1 MLAHHREACLVR
13 AIMQHTLFVTFTP
26 DGVVTHASQPFLEA
40 MGYSFDEIKNA
51 HHRVFCGAKEADT
64 EESRAF
70 WQSLREGNVHSR
82 TFCRYTREGEEVWFE
97 ATYFAI
103 TDRRGKVIEIAK
115 TANIVTDYHQ
125 WAESRAA
132 VLHALNHSMAVIEFL
147 PDGTIITANQNFLS
161 AMGYELAD
169 IEGQHHRMLCT
180 DDFYR
185 RHPDFWERLAQG
197 NYRSGSFERVKA
209 NGESIWLEATYNP
222 VQDEHG
228 DTLKIVKFATDI
240 TDDVAETAAA
250 RRAVESARASSTQ
263 TTESAAN
270 GLAHLK
276 GIVDEARRNAA
287 DAETMLTRL
296 REQAKNIHDITDTI
310 SSIASQTNLLSL
322 NAAVE
327 AARAGE
333 QGKGFAVVAGE
344 VRNLAHKASE
354 AVHEINRVIAENQQL
369 TADAAAKMT
378 EVVEVSLSSQAH
390 VSDIEKNV
398 NEILENAQEI
408 AQSVEQLTS

>member
-1 MLAHHREACLVR
+1 MLAHHREARLVS
-13 AIMQHTLFVTFTP
+13 AMMQNTLCVTFTP
-26 DGVVTHASQPFLEA
+26 EGVVTHASQPFLEA
-40 MGYSFDEIKNA
+40 MGYSFDEIKNE
-51 HHRVFCGAKEADT
+51 HHRVFCGAKNADT

-82 TFCRYTREGEEVWFE
+82 TFCRYTREGEEIWLE

-103 TDRRGKVIEIAK
+103 TDRRGNVVEIVK
-115 TANIVTDYHQ
+115 IANVVTDYHQ

-132 VLHALNHSMAVIEFL
+132 VLQALNHSMAVIEFW
-147 PDGTIITANQNFLS
+147 PDGTIITANQNFIS
-161 AMGYELAD
+161 AMGYGLAE

-185 RHPDFWERLAQG
+185 QQPDFWQRLAQG
-197 NYRSGSFERVKA
+197 EYRSGSFERIKA

-222 VQDEHG
+222 VRDDQG
-228 DTLKIVKFATDI
+228 RTIKIVKFATDV
-240 TDDVAETAAA
+240 TRDVAETAAA

-276 GIVDEARRNAA
+276 GIVDEARRTAA
-287 DAETMLTRL
+287 DAEIMLTRL

-333 QGKGFAVVAGE
+333 QGKGFAVVASE
-344 VRNLAHKASE
+344 VRSLANRASE
-354 AVHEINRVIAENQQL
+354 SVHEINRVITENQQL
-369 TADAAAKMT
+369 TAEAAAKMT
-378 EVVEVSLSSQAH
+378 EVVEVSRSSQAH

-398 NEILENAQEI
+398 NDILANAQEI